1 MLFLSYRCFAD
12 SLPIVSPSW
21 SLFQFFPLIV
31 SSRRQ
36 QKSKEIPNACCCS
49 RWILRLL
56 LNEARAEE
64 IAGIAGRTELSA
76 FPHTG
81 DAITFRPHAAN
92 ACGGETCETLPP
104 SEELRWFNGAGQK
117 PAESLSIRRIK
128 TPRSHFRN
136 HFRSGGSKALQNHF
150 RSGGSRALRNH
161 FRSGGS
167 NACRAT
173 FDPADQKPA
182 ESLWIRRIKSL
193 RNHFGS
199 GGSKAL
205 RNHFGSGGS
214 KACGGHFRSGGSKPR
229 GVREVTFDP
238 ADQKPAGSLSIRRIQ
253 SRWRLL
259 AVVKRTSVVAR
270 GICGKA
276 SPIGVCRIVPRGK
289 TWRPSRGCRFL
300 PLTEGPAVRCEYHL
314 PHTLCDLHRADTA
327 GDCAD
332 IADVATARS
341 YTPLSPRCRNF
352 ARGPF
357 KSSTTLFGRYP
368 LGSVVPA
375 DEIRCTAREHRQG
388 WNLPIRRDNALTRQP
403 TELRTRTRR
412 ICLRR
417 G

>member
-167 NACRAT
+167 NACRA
-173 FDPADQKPA
+173 
-182 ESLWIRRIKSL
+182 
-193 RNHFGS
+193 
-199 GGSKAL
+199 
-205 RNHFGSGGS
+205 
-214 KACGGHFRSGGSKPR
+214 
-229 GVREVTFDP
+229 TFDP

>member
-193 RNHFGS
+193 RGPLSIRRIKTPRSPRSHF
-199 GGSKAL
+199 
-205 RNHFGSGGS
+205 RSGGS
-214 KACGGHFRSGGSKPR
+214 KACGI
-229 GVREVTFDP
+229 TFDP
-238 ADQKPAGSLSIRRIQ
+238 ADPKSVEAAGCGQTDKRRGEGYLWKGESDRRLPYRTSRKDLATEPRLSI
-253 SRWRLL
+253 S
-259 AVVKRTSVVAR
+259 
-270 GICGKA
+270 
-276 SPIGVCRIVPRGK
+276 SPNR
-289 TWRPSRGCRFL
+289 
-300 PLTEGPAVRCEYHL
+300 
-314 PHTLCDLHRADTA
+314 
-327 GDCAD
+327 
-332 IADVATARS
+332 
-341 YTPLSPRCRNF
+341 
-352 ARGPF
+352 
-357 KSSTTLFGRYP
+357 
-368 LGSVVPA
+368 
-375 DEIRCTAREHRQG
+375 
-388 WNLPIRRDNALTRQP
+388 
-403 TELRTRTRR
+403 RTRSS
-412 ICLRR
+412 LRVPLAAHSV
-417 G
+417 